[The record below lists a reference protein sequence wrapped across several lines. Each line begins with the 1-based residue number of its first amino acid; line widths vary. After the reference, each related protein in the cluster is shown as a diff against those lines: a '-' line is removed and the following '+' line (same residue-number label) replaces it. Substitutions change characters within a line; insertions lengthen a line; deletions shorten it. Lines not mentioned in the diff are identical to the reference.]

1 MESVSHTLTATAIG
15 LLKSKLTAD
24 AIMRNITLSARQADG
39 HVQSAFR
46 DLEVMMVRAGE
57 MVSLAQSLEAKLA
70 AAGHGTEEEETLVR
84 SSLVRMGL
92 PAPALTSDMV
102 KDERAYLD
110 GLARELG
117 ALLTGT
123 GGAKKGGLMLEPGHG
138 VLALDTVWGVWMR
151 MRGLALLPPST
162 LTLLLDLLPLHTRPV
177 IRKMQLPSG
186 LLVLYAPNYDPE
198 AWRRRLIH
206 RLREEPPPSNVDG
219 LDGEQDGAENGAE
232 GRTEV
237 VPGLSPLEICALEGV
252 PLGLGEELTELAAR
266 RGGIVRD
273 DQARGGRWYA
283 DLISE
288 WPLGQLA

>member
-1 MESVSHTLTATAIG
+1 
-15 LLKSKLTAD
+15 
-24 AIMRNITLSARQADG
+24 MRNITLSARQADG

-110 GLARELG
+110 GLAKELG
-117 ALLTGT
+117 ALLTG
-123 GGAKKGGLMLEPGHG
+123 GGSSAPGKHKGGLMLEPGRG

-151 MRGLALLPPST
+151 VRGVALLPPST
-162 LTLLLDLLPLHTRPV
+162 LTLLLDLLPQHTRPT

-198 AWRRRLIH
+198 AWRRRLVQ
-206 RLREEPPPSNVDG
+206 RLREEPPSH
-219 LDGEQDGAENGAE
+219 GASREDAAE
-232 GRTEV
+232 EAAEV
-237 VPGLSPLEICALEGV
+237 VEVVEAVKGLSPLEICALEGV
-252 PLGLGEELTELAAR
+252 PLGLGEELTELAAQK
-266 RGGIVRD
+266 GGIVRD

-283 DLISE
+283 DLVSE

>member
-1 MESVSHTLTATAIG
+1 
-15 LLKSKLTAD
+15 
-24 AIMRNITLSARQADG
+24 MRNITLSARQADG
-39 HVQSAFR
+39 HVQNAFK

-84 SSLVRMGL
+84 SSLVKMGL

-117 ALLTGT
+117 ALLTG
-123 GGAKKGGLMLEPGHG
+123 GGAKAKAGLMLEPGHG
-138 VLALDTVWGVWMR
+138 VIALDTVWGVWMR
-151 MRGLALLPPST
+151 VRGLALLPPST
-162 LTLLLDLLPLHTRPV
+162 LTLLLDLLPAHTRPT

-206 RLREEPPPSNVDG
+206 RLREEPPTPEEV
-219 LDGEQDGAENGAE
+219 EEVAE
-232 GRTEV
+232 EV
-237 VPGLSPLEICALEGV
+237 KGLSPLEICAMEGV

-266 RGGIVRD
+266 KGGIVRD

-288 WPLGQLA
+288 WPLGQL